1 MTTRSRIAAACLP
14 VLLAV
19 VASCGTDDGD
29 SGATTT
35 TAQADDTTTSAA
47 DASTTSTTDPP
58 TITSSAPDGTG
69 ESATIR
75 VESPVAGE
83 TVTSPLTVT
92 GSSATFEGNVLI
104 SVTDSSGTV
113 VYDSFFTST
122 GANDNWGPFEETIEF
137 DAAPGPAT
145 LTLWESDVASDDP
158 GARRNVVE
166 IPVEIG

>member
-1 MTTRSRIAAACLP
+1 MRRRTASLLVSVAAVL
-14 VLLAV
+14 VLLA
-19 VASCGTDDGD
+19 SCGDDN
-29 SGATTT
+29 GADTSPTTTADGETSTTAAPTSTTT
-35 TAQADDTTTSAA
+35 TA
-47 DASTTSTTDPP
+47 PP